1 LEARKSTSSPLP
13 GFDWVDASACDQ
25 KALHAV
31 RYHVG
36 EGKPVL
42 LYGQPGG
49 GKTAIAATLAIEEAE
64 RLGREHDV
72 AASVFAPG
80 IWMPATAIVAL
91 IQKARTDKGVIL
103 PGAISEV
110 TENHIW
116 ERLSRKKL
124 LVVDDLG
131 VSQAS
136 ESAYA
141 ILWRLA
147 DIRQKLPTIYTS
159 NLTPQQLREE
169 YDDRIASRVCCGV
182 LIELVASDRRIAA
195 AKSYRV
201 VSNQGA

>member
-1 LEARKSTSSPLP
+1 MTSSPLP
-13 GFDWVDASACDQ
+13 GFEWVDPAACDQ
-25 KALHAV
+25 KALQAV
-31 RYHVG
+31 RYHVRD
-36 EGKPVL
+36 GKPVL

-72 AASVFAPG
+72 DASVFAPG
-80 IWMPATAIVAL
+80 IWMPSTAIVSL

-116 ERLSRKKL
+116 DRLARPKL

-131 VSQAS
+131 VGQAS

-147 DIRQKLPTIYTS
+147 DLRQKLPTIYTS
-159 NLTPQQLREE
+159 NLTPEQLRDQ
-169 YDDRIASRVCCGV
+169 YDERIASRVCCGV
-182 LIELVASDRRIAA
+182 LIELVANDRRIAA
-195 AKSYRV
+195 AQSFRV
-201 VSNQGA
+201 VSKQA